1 LIPIVVDEVGR
12 VLVGVGRL
20 LAGPRTGY
28 TEVPTIQVS
37 HLSDAQ
43 KTAFAIADNQLATT
57 RRSRSAAE

>member
-1 LIPIVVDEVGR
+1 M
-12 VLVGVGRL
+12 
-20 LAGPRTGY
+20 
-28 TEVPTIQVS
+28 S

>member
-1 LIPIVVDEVGR
+1 MR
-12 VLVGVGRL
+12 LVAFWSA
-20 LAGPRTGY
+20 LAACWRASPGY

-57 RRSRSAAE
+57 RRSCSAAE